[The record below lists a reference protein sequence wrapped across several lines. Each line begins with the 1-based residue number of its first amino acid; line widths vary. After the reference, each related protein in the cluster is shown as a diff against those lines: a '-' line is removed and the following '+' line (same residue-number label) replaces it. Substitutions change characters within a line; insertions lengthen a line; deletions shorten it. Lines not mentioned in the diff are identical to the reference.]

1 VGGLEI
7 TLIGFGLAMDAT
19 AVSITCGSTI
29 VKKRFIGAA
38 KVALFFG
45 FFQAFMP
52 VVGWFAGVALR
63 DVITELDHWIAFALL
78 VFIGG
83 KMIYDSTRHDSNQD
97 RCLILTLPVLFT
109 LAIAT
114 SIDALAVGVGF
125 AFLDI
130 SILFPVIMIG
140 LITAVLSFTG
150 FFAGN
155 GLAKILGNKVEIAGG
170 IILIGIG
177 TKILIEHTCFG

>member
-1 VGGLEI
+1 MGGLEI
-7 TLIGFGLAMDAT
+7 VLIGIALAMDAT
-19 AVSITCGSTI
+19 AVSITCGSTLI
-29 VKKRFIGAA
+29 ARRLLNAIKI
-38 KVALFFG
+38 ALFFG
-45 FFQAFMP
+45 FFQGFMP
-52 VVGWFAGVALR
+52 VIGWYAGVALR
-63 DVITELDHWIAFALL
+63 DIITELDHWIAFALL

-83 KMIYDSTRHDSNQD
+83 KMIYDSTRHDSDHD
-97 RCLILTLPVLFT
+97 RCLRLTYPVLFT

-125 AFLDI
+125 AFLNI

-140 LITAVLSFTG
+140 IITAVLSFMA

-177 TKILIEHTCFG
+177 TKILIEHTFF

>member
-1 VGGLEI
+1 
-7 TLIGFGLAMDAT
+7 MDAT
-19 AVSITCGSTI
+19 AVSITCGATI
-29 VKKRFIGAA
+29 ITKRFINAI

-45 FFQAFMP
+45 VFQGFMP
-52 VVGWFAGVALR
+52 VVGWLAGVTLR

-83 KMIYDSTRHDSNQD
+83 KMIYDSTRHDSDQN
-97 RCLILTLPVLFT
+97 RCLLLTYPVLFT

-130 SILFPVIMIG
+130 SILFPVLIIG
-140 LITAVLSFTG
+140 IITAVLSFAA

-177 TKILIEHTCFG
+177 TKILIEHTCFLE